1 MTVLKQRKIG
11 GERRV
16 FQDRSVCLH
25 NTEKSFLCVRFA
37 RKQHRVFLQY
47 YRLVRNMK
55 CQTSHRL
62 RVSHRV
68 FLQYIVSWRT
78 RSVKHH
84 SHRMLP
90 QINLT
95 SFSLFHIGFG
105 CQYICFKCLIILL
118 LLLHFTWHVSIT
130 HVCSEKP
137 TFALSFIYMCAIIW
151 PPAPLKICYLAR
163 HLKEVARAWCRAR
176 RLLVGKTQMTC
187 IERFGADKA
196 AVLGEWN
203 SGDRV
208 DIKYRTWSAKG
219 WISLNEYKYSRTV
232 QYLSCYVAS
241 VLGLITIAYIMTMHV
256 FSMNMAGGDNRGV
269 LNVASFICPPVPL
282 MSGHLSCTDTS
293 AWSRGC
299 PFMTGTTVPGTH

>member
-1 MTVLKQRKIG
+1 MLKQSKID

-90 QINLT
+90 LINLT
-95 SFSLFHIGFG
+95 YFSLLPHRLWMPIYLLSVFNNIIIIATFHMACFHYT
-105 CQYICFKCLIILL
+105 CMQRKAHICFILHL
-118 LLLHFTWHVSIT
+118 
-130 HVCSEKP
+130 HVCH
-137 TFALSFIYMCAIIW
+137 
-151 PPAPLKICYLAR
+151 YLAPGSIGD
-163 HLKEVARAWCRAR
+163 
-176 RLLVGKTQMTC
+176 LL
-187 IERFGADKA
+187 
-196 AVLGEWN
+196 
-203 SGDRV
+203 SGPSPKR
-208 DIKYRTWSAKG
+208 
-219 WISLNEYKYSRTV
+219 
-232 QYLSCYVAS
+232 
-241 VLGLITIAYIMTMHV
+241 
-256 FSMNMAGGDNRGV
+256 
-269 LNVASFICPPVPL
+269 
-282 MSGHLSCTDTS
+282 SCT
-293 AWSRGC
+293 C
-299 PFMTGTTVPGTH
+299 LL